1 MTLAGEVADAVILT
15 WSFAEEVEI
24 SRGILRASSA
34 AAGHEAPDVI
44 SYVRCALMPGAERA
58 VARRADVY
66 DAIPHYRAVFARYG
80 ITAADTVVTGSTRA
94 ELLEGIEREEEVLDI
109 GVIRA
114 IPVENTVDSLAE
126 LVTACAP

>member
-1 MTLAGEVADAVILT
+1 
-15 WSFAEEVEI
+15 
-24 SRGILRASSA
+24 
-34 AAGHEAPDVI
+34 
-44 SYVRCALMPGAERA
+44 